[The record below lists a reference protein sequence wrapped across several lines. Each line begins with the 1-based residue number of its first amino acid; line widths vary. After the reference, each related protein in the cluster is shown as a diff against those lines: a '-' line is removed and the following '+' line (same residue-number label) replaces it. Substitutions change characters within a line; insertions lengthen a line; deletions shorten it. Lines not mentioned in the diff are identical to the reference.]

1 MANNLQMKPKWQ
13 MSDEERIRDFQRK
26 LYLKAKQE
34 KEFRFYILYDKV
46 RTMRFLREAYK
57 KVKAN
62 KGKSGV
68 DGVTF
73 KEIENYGVETY
84 LKEIQ
89 KELEEKRYK
98 PSAVLRV
105 YIPKANGKLR
115 PLGIPTIKDRI
126 VQMSCKMVIE
136 PIFEADFEESS
147 YGFRPKR
154 SAQQAITVI
163 KQHLQEGKTEILD
176 ADLSSYFDTIPHQ
189 KLLILI
195 GKRISDSNVIHLI
208 KMWLKAPVVE
218 KGKTTGG
225 KKNQKGTPQGGV
237 ISPLLANIY
246 LHLVDKIINKVTGEF
261 YKCGIKIVRYADDFI
276 LIGRMIPKYLIEKLK
291 SILDRMELTL
301 NYEKSRKLN
310 AKNESFEFLG
320 FTIRYDMDLYGR
332 NKKYWNIIPSKKSCK
347 RIRERVGEYLKSS
360 GHLSPIRIADGLN
373 MKIRGWI
380 NYFTIPKV
388 SYPQVSKRDLRY
400 YLFNRLQRY
409 YKRKSQRKS
418 RLYRQKAFDV
428 LVGKYGLID
437 PSKYSGFATCEHF
450 R

>member
-1 MANNLQMKPKWQ
+1 MKPKWQ

-163 KQHLQEGKTEILD
+163 KQHLQEGKT
-176 ADLSSYFDTIPHQ
+176 
-189 KLLILI
+189 
-195 GKRISDSNVIHLI
+195 
-208 KMWLKAPVVE
+208 
-218 KGKTTGG
+218 
-225 KKNQKGTPQGGV
+225 
-237 ISPLLANIY
+237 
-246 LHLVDKIINKVTGEF
+246 
-261 YKCGIKIVRYADDFI
+261 
-276 LIGRMIPKYLIEKLK
+276 
-291 SILDRMELTL
+291 
-301 NYEKSRKLN
+301 
-310 AKNESFEFLG
+310 
-320 FTIRYDMDLYGR
+320 
-332 NKKYWNIIPSKKSCK
+332 
-347 RIRERVGEYLKSS
+347 
-360 GHLSPIRIADGLN
+360 
-373 MKIRGWI
+373 
-380 NYFTIPKV
+380 
-388 SYPQVSKRDLRY
+388 
-400 YLFNRLQRY
+400 
-409 YKRKSQRKS
+409 
-418 RLYRQKAFDV
+418 
-428 LVGKYGLID
+428 
-437 PSKYSGFATCEHF
+437 
-450 R
+450 